1 MQTGDMRTCP
11 LPLTFEKGLATQ
23 KPRLDKGFSVVSEL
37 VLVEFCSM
45 DDEPIRLGIV
55 DKIFSSYGFILDRN
69 QDRYF
74 FHFGSV
80 LSNPEIIR
88 PGDAVEFVIGKD
100 RKTDRIHAQQV
111 RRLRDPSVA
120 RSKSV
125 RQLRSLAT
133 SWDSRI
139 MQNPLFKMSSSGQS
153 SSEESTSAEIQT
165 RSPLAVEEQFKRRGF
180 IINLPTQEET
190 GRLLVSV
197 GNNWQNIVP
206 FTWDSLKYPAEMSL
220 CQPSV
225 EVEFQMIVENDQIL
239 VARNVVPLVPHV
251 LAVVVFVTTVSVTF
265 RCMKSSREFTISRE
279 ESCLPEEAEMG
290 SIVKMVILELPNS
303 APVITRCTIACDF
316 NKLVD
321 FGICSGRVLSLPDSS
336 SENSLGTII
345 SDSAEGPS
353 LFSFR
358 LKDLLFAH
366 SLFQDDRVVFY
377 QMLDPQEVSLSLY
390 ATGIQCIYDERFDAE
405 LPRVCKYVFDLCYDY
420 ALCSGSP
427 NDPPVVFS
435 RAEFIGDYDMLKNG
449 DCVALS
455 VKEEEV
461 LQGLRVRLWPDV
473 DSESLL
479 YNEVWIRGVL
489 VKCPSTWCNRNCV
502 VENREC
508 GRIQFEKGGT
518 IHIAQCHHSDLK
530 KNVHRIFKGGDQVVF
545 LLFKDWTHAC
555 YRAAN
560 VILEELNYSPQSSS
574 GSSSNE
580 TYWNSLSSM
589 TNEFSSYKA
598 IMPNTRKENF
608 WGLALHASRMMDA
621 KEMSSRQEYRDVGF
635 LQTLANARSAWNAA
649 STKEQKS

>member
-1 MQTGDMRTCP
+1 MRTGP
-11 LPLTFEKGLATQ
+11 LPLTFEKGLAIQ
-23 KPRLDKGFSVVSEL
+23 RPQQDKGFSVVSEL
-37 VLVEFCSM
+37 VCLILQHGRRTH
-45 DDEPIRLGIV
+45 PLGIV

-74 FHFGSV
+74 SILV
-80 LSNPEIIR
+80 WLSNPEIIR

-120 RSKSV
+120 RSKS
-125 RQLRSLAT
+125 
-133 SWDSRI
+133 
-139 MQNPLFKMSSSGQS
+139 S
-153 SSEESTSAEIQT
+153 SSEESTSAEIQA
-165 RSPLAVEEQFKRRGF
+165 RSPLAVEEQFKRRGNRASTCIF
-180 IINLPTQEET
+180 KYFGKKCCTT
-190 GRLLVSV
+190 CSSRVS
-197 GNNWQNIVP
+197 G
-206 FTWDSLKYPAEMSL
+206 
-220 CQPSV
+220 CC
-225 EVEFQMIVENDQIL
+225 
-239 VARNVVPLVPHV
+239 
-251 LAVVVFVTTVSVTF
+251 FVTTVSVTF

-479 YNEVWIRGVL
+479 CNEVWIRGVL

-518 IHIAQCHHSDLK
+518 IHIAHCHHSDLK

-560 VILEELNYSPQSSS
+560 VILEELNYSPQSSN
-574 GSSSNE
+574 GSASNE

-598 IMPNTRKENF
+598 IMPNTRKDNF
-608 WGLALHASRMMDA
+608 WGSAFHISRMMDA
-621 KEMSSRQEYRDVGF
+621 KEMSSRQEYRDVGHPEMPVVAEHPNRVI
-635 LQTLANARSAWNAA
+635 LKPPLKVSPTIRAARYVMLGLGILYGMTRQKYLTIKHEHFVRKVGEEQSLCEVG
-649 STKEQKS
+649 KELGLGYSVDWAGYKYEPIDMKKILK

>member
-23 KPRLDKGFSVVSEL
+23 KPRLDK
-37 VLVEFCSM
+37 
-45 DDEPIRLGIV
+45 
-55 DKIFSSYGFILDRN
+55 SSYGFILDRN

-180 IINLPTQEET
+180 IINLPTQE
-190 GRLLVSV
+190 
-197 GNNWQNIVP
+197 
-206 FTWDSLKYPAEMSL
+206 
-220 CQPSV
+220 
-225 EVEFQMIVENDQIL
+225 
-239 VARNVVPLVPHV
+239 
-251 LAVVVFVTTVSVTF
+251 
-265 RCMKSSREFTISRE
+265 
-279 ESCLPEEAEMG
+279 
-290 SIVKMVILELPNS
+290 NS

>member
-479 YNEVWIRGVL
+479 YNEKI
-489 VKCPSTWCNRNCV
+489 
-502 VENREC
+502 ENAAE
-508 GRIQFEKGGT
+508 FN
-518 IHIAQCHHSDLK
+518 LK

-608 WGLALHASRMMDA
+608 WGLALHASRMIDA

>member
-23 KPRLDKGFSVVSEL
+23 KPRLDK
-37 VLVEFCSM
+37 
-45 DDEPIRLGIV
+45 
-55 DKIFSSYGFILDRN
+55 SSYGFILDRN

-608 WGLALHASRMMDA
+608 WGLALHASRMIDA

>member
-1 MQTGDMRTCP
+1 MRTGP
-11 LPLTFEKGLATQ
+11 LPVTFEKGLAIQ
-23 KPRLDKGFSVVSEL
+23 KPRLDKVGFSVVSEL
-37 VLVEFCSM
+37 ALFEFCSM

-133 SWDSRI
+133 SWDSRV

-153 SSEESTSAEIQT
+153 SSEESTSAEIQA

-303 APVITRCTIACDF
+303 APVITRCTIAGDF

-479 YNEVWIRGVL
+479 CNEVWIRGVL

-518 IHIAQCHHSDLK
+518 IHIAHCHHSDLK

-574 GSSSNE
+574 GSASNE

-608 WGLALHASRMMDA
+608 WGPAFHISRMMDA

-649 STKEQKS
+649 STKEQ